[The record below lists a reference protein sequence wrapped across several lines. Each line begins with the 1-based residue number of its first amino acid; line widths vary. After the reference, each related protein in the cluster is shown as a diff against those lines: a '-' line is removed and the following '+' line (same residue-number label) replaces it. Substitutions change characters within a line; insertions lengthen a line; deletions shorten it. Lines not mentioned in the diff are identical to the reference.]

1 MEEYSKYNFSA
12 INVKKDIASR
22 FRDFSK
28 QISKS
33 NTEALEAMLNFFDWN
48 DLSPHDN
55 LGVRNDGTKK
65 RINALIAIVK
75 NIEKNGINP
84 TKAMMQLLFEQ
95 VPPKDEEPDL
105 IEIGPQETVSDMHF
119 QDAMEAIELRK
130 ERNNLKN
137 ELEETRKKFGAFI
150 FERVKETRTGFG
162 KSRLYL
168 DMNLEEFRELQSKY
182 KNQ

>member
-22 FRDFSK
+22 FREFSK
-28 QISKS
+28 QVSKS

-55 LGVRNDGTKK
+55 LGARNDGTKK

-95 VPPKDEEPDL
+95 APPKDEEPDL
-105 IEIGPQETVSDMHF
+105 IEISPQESQSGKDF

-130 ERNNLKN
+130 ERTILKN
-137 ELEETRKKFGAFI
+137 ELEETRKRFGALL
-150 FERVKETRTGFG
+150 FERIKETRTGFG

-168 DMNLEEFRELQSKY
+168 DMTLEEFKELKSKY